1 MPGSLGGWRGRVGL
15 PETIRTDRLALR
27 PFSLSDGPAVFAY
40 SQDSD
45 WAEYQ
50 QTTPSSEREAERVVA
65 KMVLRDW
72 ASQPAWA
79 LTLSGEVVGLV
90 SLGFSAGHRLALL
103 GYGIHKEH
111 RGLELTGEAIRSVL
125 TNAFAVYEQLAK
137 VTANTDARNHSSSR
151 LLEKLGFTR
160 EGTLRSGAVTAKGV
174 LVDGAIYGLLR
185 SEWQMGEQ

>member
-1 MPGSLGGWRGRVGL
+1 MGL
-15 PETIRTDRLALR
+15 PEIIQTDRLELR
-27 PFSLSDGPAVFAY
+27 PFLSSDAPAVFAY

-50 QTTPSSEREAERVVA
+50 QTTPSSEKEAERVVSD
-65 KMVLRDW
+65 MLLRDW
-72 ASQPAWA
+72 EIEPAWA
-79 LTLSGEVVGLV
+79 ITRSGGVVGLV
-90 SLGFSAGHRLALL
+90 GLVFSAGHRLALL

-111 RGLELTGEAIRSVL
+111 RGLELTGEAIRAVL
-125 TNAFAVYEQLAK
+125 TNAFAVYGQLAK

-185 SEWQMGEQ
+185 SEWQVGEQ